1 MRRRATVVLLLLAL
15 QAASGLH
22 LQNGSKVTDVPT
34 SPTTSTTDP
43 ITKPPTPTPTLTT
56 LTPTPTPTT
65 APPTKPTTPPPT
77 GPTTEPPPPTPAPVT
92 DAPGPSP
99 SPSNATPT
107 PSTKTPP
114 SGSTS
119 TPTPSTKAPTRSP
132 NASTS
137 SGSGSGDSSIATK
150 TPAPNKP
157 DDSSNVITY
166 AAIGAGVF
174 VVAVGLVAFVLY
186 RQKKAAELDEARTSM
201 TPAEYYTDRRSQP
214 YTGKS
219 HQTSYRGSVDTRSSQ
234 KSTQR
239 HSTIDVGN
247 SNSRSTGPVVAGGE
261 VNQLEGYDIRFDKS
275 MSNFRVAN
283 EEVEL
288 FDVLARGGFG
298 VIYHGRFA
306 GEEVAVKKC
315 LPEKVNNH
323 EAMEAFMCEIK
334 LMSKLDHP
342 NIVRFVGVAWTTLL
356 QLKMLTEFQ
365 RNGNVRNLL
374 VEDKERRQIAWFG
387 AGAVTKLRIASDV
400 AEALVYL
407 HTASPPII
415 HRDLKSS
422 NVLLGDAWEAKLT
435 DFGTSRELS
444 DENTMTAEIGTLA
457 WIAPEIMLGGH
468 YTERADVY
476 SFGVLL
482 NELDLADLP
491 YSNVTSDGF
500 ISHTRL
506 GVMVAAGKIA
516 PKFSSECPEPIAALG
531 TECLRFEAS
540 SRPTAMQIAYRLRQM
555 TKSTTRPL

>member
-1 MRRRATVVLLLLAL
+1 MRRRTGGLLLLLAL
-15 QAASGLH
+15 QAASGLN
-22 LQNGSKVTDVPT
+22 LQNGSKATAVTTPSVTPVP
-34 SPTTSTTDP
+34 P
-43 ITKPPTPTPTLTT
+43 
-56 LTPTPTPTT
+56 LTPVVSSETPTPTT
-65 APPTKPTTPPPT
+65 STAPPTSPPTTTPVPSTPVPTPTTSDPVTTTTPPPN
-77 GPTTEPPPPTPAPVT
+77 PPTEAPAT
-92 DAPGPSP
+92 TSP
-99 SPSNATPT
+99 NGSTATPT
-107 PSTKTPP
+107 TKTP
-114 SGSTS
+114 GSSTV
-119 TPTPSTKAPTRSP
+119 TPTPTTKTPGASP
-132 NASTS
+132 NTS
-137 SGSGSGDSSIATK
+137 SPSGSGSSEVTKAPSARTPSPASAGSS
-150 TPAPNKP
+150 N
-157 DDSSNVITY
+157 NVITY
-166 AAIGAGVF
+166 AAVGAGAF
-174 VVAVGLVAFVLY
+174 VIIVAIVAFILY
-186 RQKKAAELDEARTSM
+186 RQKRAAELEEARVSM
-201 TPAEYYTDRRSQP
+201 TPQEYYTDRRSQP
-214 YTGKS
+214 YSGQKA
-219 HQTSYRGSVDTRSSQ
+219 SYRGSNVDTRSSQ

-239 HSTIDVGN
+239 HSTIEQL
-247 SNSRSTGPVVAGGE
+247 SNPRPAPQGE
-261 VNQLEGYDIRFDKS
+261 INQLDGYDIRFDKD

-374 VEDKERRQIAWFG
+374 VERKAELQWLRGSPI
-387 AGAVTKLRIASDV
+387 TKLRIASDV

-407 HTASPPII
+407 HSAAPPII

-422 NVLLGDAWEAKLT
+422 NVLLGNNWEAKLT

-516 PKFSSECPEPIAALG
+516 PKFSESCPDAIATLG
-531 TECLRFEAS
+531 TECLRFEAM

-555 TKSTTRPL
+555 MKARHL